1 MIETYKIIYHENDDD
16 MIELATDLRIING
29 ENGIVNEVQEKL
41 DELKKTYSER
51 YLMLERIYPHE

>member
-41 DELKKTYSER
+41 DELKKTYSET
-51 YLMLERIYPHE
+51 YLMLEKIYPHE